1 MVDLTTRRAGLALAG
16 LLAADGLA
24 HLYWATGAAWPAADA
39 RALSLAV
46 LGAEV
51 PFTPPVVL
59 PLAAALFTAS
69 AAVGARAYGRGG
81 RAAALVTGAVA
92 AGLTVRG
99 LAGAGWALGLEAG
112 VEDAGPVF
120 HRLNLLLY
128 TPLCAGFGWAA
139 VRVLRRSAREH

>member
-1 MVDLTTRRAGLALAG
+1 MADLTTRRAGLALSG

-24 HLYWATGAAWPAADA
+24 HLYWATGATWPAADA

-69 AAVGARAYGRGG
+69 AAVGARAQGRGG
-81 RAAALVTGAVA
+81 RATALVTGAVA

-99 LAGAGWALGLEAG
+99 LAGAAWALGLEAG
-112 VEDAGPVF
+112 VEDAGPAF

-128 TPLCAGFGWAA
+128 TPLCLGFGWAA
-139 VRVLRRSAREH
+139 GRVLRRSPRDH